1 MKPKG
6 LGAKGMAGITGF
18 KLFEPT
24 AVLQHKSS
32 VYGLNGRRA
41 LFVIALSVAAC
52 EHAL

>member
-24 AVLQHKSS
+24 AVLQHKST
-32 VYGLNGRRA
+32 VYGLNGQRA
-41 LFVIALSVAAC
+41 NFLIALSLVTYEYAI
-52 EHAL
+52 